1 MKIEK
6 AKNEVIKRFDEL
18 KVGEA
23 FILKEYFTSD
33 ICIKTYSFISE
44 EFDELKENY
53 EEESY
58 NAFKLRNGDPF
69 WCNDLTEVIIPNC
82 KVIIE

>member
-1 MKIEK
+1 MIIEK
-6 AKNEVIKRFDEL
+6 AKNEVIKRFAEL

-23 FILKEYFTSD
+23 FILKDYFTTD

-69 WCNDLTEVIIPNC
+69 WCNDLSEVVVPNC
-82 KVIIE
+82 KVVVE